1 MASKS
6 ASNRRSPATKNE
18 SKRKSNTTSA
28 LEQNDEYAIEDSLA
42 YEHVFADSE
51 DAEAGYLSQA
61 THRVRDMTQGRE
73 GRIVVAALAS
83 GFAIGTAIGWVIA
96 GSRQRQPS
104 WSDRLACE
112 GLGRSLLDRLAS
124 VIPESISEK
133 LGR

>member
-6 ASNRRSPATKNE
+6 TSNRRSPATKNA
-18 SKRKSNTTSA
+18 SQRKSNSTSA
-28 LEQNDEYAIEDSLA
+28 IEQTDEYAVEDSLA
-42 YEHVFADSE
+42 YQHGFTDAEE
-51 DAEAGYLSQA
+51 DEAGYLSQA
-61 THRVRDMTQGRE
+61 AERARDLTRGRE

-83 GFAIGTAIGWVIA
+83 GFAIGAAIGCVIA

-124 VIPESISEK
+124 VVPEGISEK